1 MTDVTKRLRYFDG
14 QVLGAQDFTD
24 EQHYV
29 LDRQHRYSRFLNAA
43 GIVDGL
49 EVSQATA
56 PGQIEVHPGTAL
68 DAQGRQVVLS
78 DTRTVSLADCKGQTV
93 EVVIAYSQEEADPQ
107 MTEAGP
113 GGSTRVY
120 EKPYVGLRAA
130 LPPRNGEPITL
141 AVVTLDHTGV
151 VFLIDERPRV
161 YAGIRLPAGQS
172 EPGGVILRAHTR
184 IDSFGPAAWH
194 DVECRNGWCPYG
206 TESPVQCWK
215 DSQSI
220 VHLRGRLQRGPTWV
234 DAALALLLPEGYRP
248 TSEQQYTVCTSDNV
262 NAQVSV
268 GPDGYVGVVLS
279 AVATWVSLD
288 GITFRAFDVSGGP
301 VWRDVTVSNGWSV
314 DDASPARYWKD
325 NRGIVYFCG
334 ALTGGTSTGSV
345 AAQVEIGYR
354 PTHQQLHKT
363 ATFNFGVARVDVYPD
378 GRIEVVSGDRGK
390 VWLAG
395 IAFPTEE
402 TSAWQDVVWCNN
414 WRRSYINHNPMQ
426 YWKDSEGIVY
436 LRGLITGGTIG
447 AENDA
452 GLVFTLPV
460 GYRPAYPQVHTVFT
474 IDPTRGRVDVLPNGN
489 VVVVSGNN
497 YWVSLDDIAF
507 RAENPPA
514 ERSEDVL
521 PRIVSGIVTDAG
533 TTQATV
539 GFTVTRISTGLY
551 DITFTPAFAAAPA
564 ASVTQIWAEAEQPG
578 GSPLNNTILVSLE
591 QAKMRVKTGNS
602 AGEAADRS
610 FSFIAIGPR

>member
-1 MTDVTKRLRYFDG
+1 MADVTKRLRYFDG
-14 QVLGAQDFTD
+14 SVLGAQDFTD

-56 PGQIEVHPGTAL
+56 PGQIEVYPGTAL

-78 DTRTVSLADCKGQTV
+78 DTRTVSLADCQGQT
-93 EVVIAYSQEEADPQ
+93 EVVIAYSQEEAEPQ

-113 GGSTRVY
+113 GGATRVY
-120 EKPYVGLRAA
+120 ERPYVGLRAA
-130 LPPRNGEPITL
+130 LPPGSGEPITL

-194 DVECRNGWCPYG
+194 DVEFRNGWCPYG
-206 TESPVQCWK
+206 TASPVQCWK
-215 DSQSI
+215 DSQSM

-234 DAALALLLPEGYRP
+234 NAALALLLPEGYHP

-262 NAQVSV
+262 NAQVTV
-268 GPDGYVGVVLS
+268 LPGGHVGVVLS

-288 GITFRAFDVSGGP
+288 GITFRASDGGP
-301 VWRDVTVSNGWSV
+301 VWLDVTVSNGWRV

-334 ALTGGTSTGSV
+334 VLTGGTSTGSV

-354 PTHQQLHKT
+354 PTHRQLHKA

-378 GRIEVVSGDRGK
+378 GRIEVVS
-390 VWLAG
+390 APG
-395 IAFPTEE
+395 IA
-402 TSAWQDVVWCNN
+402 
-414 WRRSYINHNPMQ
+414 
-426 YWKDSEGIVY
+426 
-436 LRGLITGGTIG
+436 
-447 AENDA
+447 DA
-452 GLVFTLPV
+452 GSCLYL
-460 GYRPAYPQVHTVFT
+460 GEIASH
-474 IDPTRGRVDVLPNGN
+474 GRNCFP
-489 VVVVSGNN
+489 
-497 YWVSLDDIAF
+497 
-507 RAENPPA
+507 
-514 ERSEDVL
+514 
-521 PRIVSGIVTDAG
+521 
-533 TTQATV
+533 
-539 GFTVTRISTGLY
+539 
-551 DITFTPAFAAAPA
+551 
-564 ASVTQIWAEAEQPG
+564 SVRDCVW
-578 GSPLNNTILVSLE
+578 
-591 QAKMRVKTGNS
+591 
-602 AGEAADRS
+602 
-610 FSFIAIGPR
+610 